1 MLNQALG
8 IMNEPN
14 ADNKSSILY
23 NRRQTWRSPML
34 KRIDLFADLSDLAA
48 DALLR
53 CAKQLKYPK
62 NSIIVTEGD
71 AHSNFYI
78 VVSGRLKVFVNG
90 DDGRQLV
97 LNWLEPGDYFGELAL
112 LDGEPRSASVMA
124 VESTVL
130 QVISQQDFQQL
141 LAADS
146 AASLAMMKA
155 LARRIRLLTNSVR
168 DLALLDVY
176 SRVANLLQQRT
187 TEEAGHSA
195 IKLTHQE
202 IADMVG
208 ASREMVSRI
217 MRELAVGGYIEQTT
231 GSIVLRKALPHGW

>member
-1 MLNQALG
+1 
-8 IMNEPN
+8 
-14 ADNKSSILY
+14 
-23 NRRQTWRSPML
+23 ML
-34 KRIDLFADLSDLAA
+34 KNIDLFADLPESAA

-53 CAKQLKYPK
+53 CAKQHKYPK

-71 AHSNFYI
+71 THSNFYI

-112 LDGEPRSASVMA
+112 IDGAPRSASVMTL
-124 VESTVL
+124 ESTVL
-130 QVISQQDFQQL
+130 QIISQHDFQQL
-141 LAADS
+141 LAGDHT
-146 AASLAMMKA
+146 ASLAMMKA
-155 LARRIRLLTNSVR
+155 LARRVRNLTNSVR

-176 SRVANLLQQRT
+176 SRVANLLQQRAIHEGGQST
-187 TEEAGHSA
+187 

-202 IADMVG
+202 VADMVG

-231 GSIVLRKALPHGW
+231 GSIVLRKTLPHGW